1 MPMEKGTPPDLK
13 QCFHKNWVSGE
24 CARLCQRPIIAS
36 ESLYDKGIMLRSRPG
51 ILKYI
56 TGTV

>member
-1 MPMEKGTPPDLK
+1 MPMEKGTAPDLK

-24 CARLCQRPIIAS
+24 CARLCHRPIIAL
-36 ESLYDKGIMLRSRPG
+36 ESLYDKGTMLRSSPG
-51 ILKYI
+51 IFKYI